1 MFVFNA
7 KFIPKPKGSITR
19 ATLLKMGV
27 RIALVIVGSTGL
39 SYLHLMSLLEN
50 QTLRQL
56 EKYSVERGQRESS
69 IFTLAQDNHALL
81 DQELRRRLD
90 ESKNSDPQA
99 EFDRLFV
106 RSQDGAIRNHP
117 EGFDRSRQPGVYMGK
132 NLKLNPEIRR
142 RILTFYDLVQ
152 S

>member
-1 MFVFNA
+1 MVLFNA

-19 ATLLKMGV
+19 ATLLKMAV

-39 SYLHLMSLLEN
+39 SYLHLMSILEN

-56 EKYSVERGQRESS
+56 EKYIVERGQRESS
-69 IFTLAQDNHALL
+69 IFALAQDNHALL

-90 ESKNSDPQA
+90 EAKDRDPQA

-106 RSQDGAIRNHP
+106 R
-117 EGFDRSRQPGVYMGK
+117 
-132 NLKLNPEIRR
+132 
-142 RILTFYDLVQ
+142 
-152 S
+152 